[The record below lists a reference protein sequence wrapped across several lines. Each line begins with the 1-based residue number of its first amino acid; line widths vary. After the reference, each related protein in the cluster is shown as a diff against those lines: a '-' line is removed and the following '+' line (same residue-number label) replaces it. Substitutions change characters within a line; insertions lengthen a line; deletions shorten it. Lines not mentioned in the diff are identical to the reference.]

1 MNAHVDVN
9 KPRSG
14 ITARVWEIATRLSSE
29 LGRKATR
36 KEVIAACEAAGINKG
51 TASTQHAH
59 WQIHFEASTP
69 EFGKDANSALFSL
82 QVASDGRLL
91 IPLELRRLMRLD
103 LGGKVTAQV
112 VDGELRVLTPSVAAQ
127 RLQALIRTQ
136 DKGTTSVIDELIAE
150 RRQEALRE

>member
-1 MNAHVDVN
+1 
-9 KPRSG
+9 
-14 ITARVWEIATRLSSE
+14 
-29 LGRKATR
+29 
-36 KEVIAACEAAGINKG
+36 
-51 TASTQHAH
+51 
-59 WQIHFEASTP
+59 
-69 EFGKDANSALFSL
+69 
-82 QVASDGRLL
+82 
-91 IPLELRRLMRLD
+91 MRLD